1 MGAAAS
7 VVADELAKPIDGSDL
22 ESDAAARAEVTR
34 LRELM
39 KTLSVT
45 EEAAPAAA
53 AAEEAA
59 PAAAAADAAPA
70 AEEAAA
76 PAAEV
81 AGLEASKY
89 RVRCVSY
96 GLPENGFAAGM
107 AATIPYFSSPDPMMR
122 EGVAQEVFLTTA
134 DETKQFILLF
144 YEAKAE
150 EAIMAQYGKT
160 PADESWKAMEAGAKE
175 AGMMADPVQFTY
187 MDASTLYGDVT
198 EIVIPAVASAMPKLP
213 GWPADYPSIEGAIVQ
228 TDAPVSAKGAY
239 EGVKYNPKF
248 APKPT

>member
-1 MGAAAS
+1 M
-7 VVADELAKPIDGSDL
+7 
-22 ESDAAARAEVTR
+22 
-34 LRELM
+34 
-39 KTLSVT
+39 
-45 EEAAPAAA
+45 
-53 AAEEAA
+53 
-59 PAAAAADAAPA
+59 
-70 AEEAAA
+70 
-76 PAAEV
+76 
-81 AGLEASKY
+81 GLEASKY

-96 GLPENGFAAGM
+96 GLPKDGFAAGM
-107 AATIPYFSSPDPMMR
+107 AATIPYFSSPDPMMP
-122 EGVAQEVFLTTA
+122 EGVVKEVFLTTA

-160 PADESWKAMEAGAKE
+160 IADESWKAMEAGAKE

-187 MDASTLYGDVT
+187 MDASTLYGDVK
-198 EIVIPAVASAMPKLP
+198 EIVIPAVASAMPKLA

-248 APKPT
+248 APSVPLDV